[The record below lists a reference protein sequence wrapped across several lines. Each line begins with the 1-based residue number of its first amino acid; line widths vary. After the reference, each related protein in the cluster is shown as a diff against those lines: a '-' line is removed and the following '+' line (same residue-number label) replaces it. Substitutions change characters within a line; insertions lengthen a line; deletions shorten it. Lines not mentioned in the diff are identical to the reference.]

1 MRIVGGV
8 AKCVTAGE
16 KWMGVSQ
23 KVIGRTAEGAAT
35 ALLGVYPGELKAG
48 IRLDMCSPVFTATL
62 FTAAKSWN

>member
-1 MRIVGGV
+1 MCIVGGV

-48 IRLDMCSPVFTATL
+48 SQRDI
-62 FTAAKSWN
+62 